1 MESDAVCGLGMV
13 YHQMG
18 EFATALRYHQT
29 DLEYADQLKISVLQ
43 SRACGNLGI
52 DPVLQFCRR

>member
-18 EFATALRYHQT
+18 ELATALRYHQT
-29 DLEYADQLKISVLQ
+29 DLEIADLLKISVLQ
-43 SRACGNLGI
+43 SRACGNLGMNI
-52 DPVLQFCRR
+52 MHILGD